1 MNKIAL
7 AALALALTV
16 PSLASAQET
25 PAEQPPA
32 EQPPAEAEKPPS
44 SGVGLLVAGGIF
56 TGLGAVNF
64 ATAPLCS
71 TLTSLGSSGQQGCL
85 DASLILGGVL
95 LATGIP
101 LLIVGGVKR
110 HAYTEW
116 KANHTAL
123 AGLGFSARSGGATLT
138 WKAAF

>member
-7 AALALALTV
+7 AALALALSV

-25 PAEQPPA
+25 AAEL
-32 EQPPAEAEKPPS
+32 PPAEAERPPS

-56 TGLGAVNF
+56 SGLGALNF

-71 TLTSLGSSGQQGCL
+71 SLTSLGPSGQQGCL
-85 DASLILGGVL
+85 DASLILGGVF

-101 LLIVGGVKR
+101 LLVVGGVRR
-110 HAYTEW
+110 HAYNEW
-116 KANHTAL
+116 KASHAGL
-123 AGLGFSARSGGATLT
+123 GGLGFSARSGGATLT